1 MPRTVLITGCSDGGL
16 GAALALAFQK
26 NGDRVLATARNLSKM
41 AHLKSLGVETLAL
54 DVLSEESLQ
63 AALKE
68 VSALTNGSLDVLVN
82 NAGAGYSMPLLDV
95 DISEAQN
102 AFNLNVFS
110 LIRTTQVFFP
120 LLRNCKHGALLVNN
134 TSSAGLVGI
143 PFQVVYGASK
153 AAAGL
158 LSDGLRLELEPFGI
172 KVVDLKT
179 GGVQSKFF
187 QNVLQGPGA
196 KLPEHSPYEL
206 SREPIEKVLSGQM
219 NNLSNMDADIWARDV
234 VKDLSRRHPPA
245 RVFRGNGAFQVWLST
260 LLPLGTFD
268 GTLRQITGLDVF
280 SKKFK
285 ESEAGKN
292 KH

>member
-1 MPRTVLITGCSDGGL
+1 
-16 GAALALAFQK
+16 
-26 NGDRVLATARNLSKM
+26 M

-120 LLRNCKHGALLVNN
+120 LLRNCKQGALLVNN

-187 QNVLQGPGA
+187 QNVIQGPGA
-196 KLPEHSPYEL
+196 KLPENSAYEL

-234 VKDLSRRHPPA
+234 VKDLSRRHPRTCLP
-245 RVFRGNGAFQVWLST
+245 RQWCVPGLAFHPTS
-260 LLPLGTFD
+260 PGYF
-268 GTLRQITGLDVF
+268 
-280 SKKFK
+280 
-285 ESEAGKN
+285 
-292 KH
+292 